1 MALTDR
7 TLLRTYPIVLGGT
20 PFAVMDNIQPN
31 EGLRQI
37 EHRAAGELG
46 PVDFAI
52 AHHEPSAQFQTP
64 DLGKL
69 LLLDS
74 NILTEGFQLT
84 GNTDIQ
90 WRAEKLAG
98 GLEATTAGLHVR
110 ARSPEA
116 FLQVDS
122 FRVSTNDPQPVMAS
136 CSLFL
141 LKNAAGTLPSVVTAS
156 TTLTARAAFVD
167 SWQLGELVIDSVKW
181 GGLMSIEYTSGIN
194 SEPRYE
200 KGLQHPFGRRI
211 TDRKPMFRAML
222 KNADILSTH
231 GFGEVKFN
239 SAETIDV
246 YLRHIDEDNG
256 GRTPETGVGN
266 EKHFKISLTE
276 PVLFINQPGDDGMV
290 PVDIYHREGK
300 TVTAVSNATFP
311 V

>member
-7 TLLRTYPIVLGGT
+7 KLLRTYPIVLAGT
-20 PFAVMDNIQPN
+20 SFAVMENIQPN

-52 AHHEPSAQFQTP
+52 AHHEPSVQFQTP

-69 LLLDS
+69 LTLDS
-74 NILTEGFQLT
+74 AILTEGVALT

-90 WRAEKLAG
+90 WRAEKNAG
-98 GLEATTAGLHVR
+98 GLEAVTASSNVR

-122 FRVSTNDPQPVMAS
+122 FRVSTNDPQPVMAT
-136 CSLFL
+136 CTLFL
-141 LKNAAGTLPSVVTAS
+141 LKNSGGTPPSVVTAS
-156 TTLTARAAFVD
+156 TALTARAAFSD
-167 SWQLGELVIDSVKW
+167 SWQLGELVVDSTKW

-200 KGLQHPFGRRI
+200 KGLQQPFGRRI

-222 KNADILSTH
+222 KNEDILTTH

-239 SAETIDV
+239 SSETVDI
-246 YLRHIDEDNG
+246 YCRHIDEDNG

-266 EKHFKISLTE
+266 EKHFKVSLTE
-276 PVLFINQPGDDGMV
+276 PVLFVNQPGDDGMV

-300 TVTAVSNATFP
+300 TVTAVSNAEFP
-311 V
+311 A